1 MFKLDGKVVGFLEL
15 DPDRHID
22 CLYVHPDQGRK
33 EITFCLID
41 HAVKVCRDSGVPRMV
56 VEVSMLIRPLFQ
68 KKGFEELEENQVEIQ
83 GITLKNF
90 FMERILKCT

>member
-1 MFKLDGKVVGFLEL
+1 
-15 DPDRHID
+15 
-22 CLYVHPDQGRK
+22 
-33 EITFCLID
+33 
-41 HAVKVCRDSGVPRMV
+41 MV

-68 KKGFEELEENQVEIQ
+68 KKGFEELEENQVGIQ